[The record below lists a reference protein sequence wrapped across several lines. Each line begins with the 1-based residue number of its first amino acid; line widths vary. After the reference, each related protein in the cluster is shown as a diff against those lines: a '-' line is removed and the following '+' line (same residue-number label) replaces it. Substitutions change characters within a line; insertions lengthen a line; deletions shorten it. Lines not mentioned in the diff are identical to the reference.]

1 MPRRAR
7 GPTMILL
14 TTLFNGLA
22 YGILLFVMAVG
33 LSITMGMMRFVNLAH
48 VSLCMLGGY
57 VSASAMELWGL
68 PFLATLPLAFLATAL
83 FSVALERLVLR
94 HFYGADDLTQVLLTI
109 GLVFMSVST
118 AAYVW
123 GPSFRPVEV
132 PAWLTGRAAVLG
144 LELERYRL
152 FLLAVGALLTA
163 AIFFGLER
171 TRFGAMVRACVDN
184 RRAASACGLDTH
196 KVFALTFAIG
206 GGLAG
211 LGGALSASLLGLD
224 PNFPFRYLVYMLI
237 VVSVGGMGTILGS
250 LAAAL
255 FIGVADVASKY
266 YLPAA
271 GGSVIYLVTVAVM
284 LWRPEGLLGRRGR
297 HA

>member
-1 MPRRAR
+1 
-7 GPTMILL
+7 MILL

-22 YGILLFVMAVG
+22 YGILLFIMAVG
-33 LSITMGMMRFVNLAH
+33 LSVTMGMMRFVNLAH

-57 VSASAMELWGL
+57 VTVSAMEHWGL
-68 PFLATLPLAFLATAL
+68 PFLATLPLAFVATAL
-83 FSVALERLVLR
+83 FSIALERLVLR
-94 HFYGADDLTQVLLTI
+94 HFYGTDDLTQVLLTI

-118 AAYVW
+118 AAYFW
-123 GPSFRPVEV
+123 GPAFKPVNV
-132 PAWLTGRAAVLG
+132 PAWLTGRQAVLG
-144 LELERYRL
+144 LELERYRM
-152 FLLAVGALLTA
+152 FLLAVGAVLTLV
-163 AIFFGLER
+163 ILFGVER

-184 RRAASACGLDTH
+184 RRAAAGNGLNVQT
-196 KVFALTFAIG
+196 VFALTFAIG

-237 VVSVGGMGTILGS
+237 VVSVGGMGTIVGT

-255 FIGVADVASKY
+255 FIGVADVATKY

-271 GGSVIYLVTVAVM
+271 GGSIIYIVTVAVM
-284 LWRPEGLLGRRGR
+284 LWRPEGLLGRKGR

>member
-1 MPRRAR
+1 
-7 GPTMILL
+7 MILL

-68 PFLATLPLAFLATAL
+68 PFLATLPLAFVATAL

-94 HFYGADDLTQVLLTI
+94 HFYGSDDLTQVLLTI
-109 GLVFMSVST
+109 GLVFMSVS
-118 AAYVW
+118 AAAFVW
-123 GPSFRPVEV
+123 GPSFKPVEV
-132 PAWLTGRAAVLG
+132 PAWLTGRAAVAG

-152 FLLAVGALLTA
+152 FLLAVGALLTV

-284 LWRPEGLLGRRGR
+284 LWRPEGLLGRKGR

>member
-1 MPRRAR
+1 
-7 GPTMILL
+7 MILL

-57 VSASAMELWGL
+57 VSASAMELWAL
-68 PFLATLPLAFLATAL
+68 PFLATLPLAFVATAL

-94 HFYGADDLTQVLLTI
+94 HFYSSDDLTQVLLTI
-109 GLVFMSVST
+109 GLVFMSVS
-118 AAYVW
+118 AAAFVW
-123 GPSFRPVEV
+123 GPSFKPVEV
-132 PAWLTGRAAVLG
+132 PSWLTGRAAVLG

-184 RRAASACGLDTH
+184 RRAASACGLDTQQ
-196 KVFALTFAIG
+196 VFALTFAIG

-284 LWRPEGLLGRRGR
+284 LWRPEGLLGRKGR